1 VAAARA
7 ARVPGARE
15 RVNPTVDSTPKQPLG
30 GVAVRDFRAGRT
42 VTVRAGQSYLAR
54 AIRATIKTR
63 GG

>member
-1 VAAARA
+1 
-7 ARVPGARE
+7 
-15 RVNPTVDSTPKQPLG
+15 VNPTVDSTPKQPLG
-30 GVAVRDFRAGRT
+30 GFAVRDFRAGRT